1 MDQSGGRE
9 VLARV
14 GEWVA
19 AHRDECLR
27 EWADWVRQPS
37 VSSDGTGF
45 PEATGYG
52 AELVR
57 RCGLTPEVIET
68 AGRPLILGAA
78 QGADGRG
85 PHVLIYGHYD
95 VQPAGPLADWD
106 SPPFEPT
113 IRDGRMYGRGTGDNK
128 GQHLAQL
135 LALRALK
142 EITGSLPCRTTVL
155 LDGEEEI
162 GSPHLAA
169 ALTSRF
175 PAGTRTGRRPAD
187 THTGAADDAL
197 GRGDAGA
204 GRALTERPDLAVWSD
219 GPVHESGRS
228 TVVLGV
234 RGIVTFQ
241 IRVNGA
247 VAPLHSG
254 NWGGIAPNPAW
265 RLVHLLASMRSPDG
279 TVLIE
284 GAQDNVT
291 PLSPAERA
299 ALDALPIDIPAVLNE
314 LGVSE
319 LEPPASVSYYQKL
332 SGPTFSINSLTC
344 EDAGEHRTII
354 PNTAVAKC
362 DMRLAGGQRAADVMD
377 AIRRH
382 VERHDPAAEVSFGGT
397 MEAQRT
403 PVESPYTQ
411 AVLRGARAGLG
422 EEPLLTPALGGS
434 LPIAEFGETLG
445 IPCYGIPLANADE
458 RNHAP
463 NENMETDRFLR
474 GICGAAGVLLALG
487 GML

>member
-1 MDQSGGRE
+1 MKSVEAVMSQSDGADGRE

-14 GEWVA
+14 SEWVA
-19 AHRDECLR
+19 AHQEECVR
-27 EWADWVRQPS
+27 EWAEWVRQPS

-45 PEATGYG
+45 PEATAYG

-57 RCGLTPEVIET
+57 RCGLAPEVVET
-68 AGRPLILGAA
+68 EGRPLILGTAPGEPTEPREPTEPTEQA
-78 QGADGRG
+78 

-95 VQPAGPLADWD
+95 VQPPGPLADWD
-106 SPPFEPT
+106 SPPFKPT

-135 LALRALK
+135 LALRALN
-142 EITGSLPCRTTVL
+142 EITGSLPCRVTVL

-162 GSPHLAA
+162 GSPNLAA
-169 ALTSRF
+169 ALRRHF
-175 PAGTRTGRRPAD
+175 PAG
-187 THTGAADDAL
+187 
-197 GRGDAGA
+197 
-204 GRALTERPDLAVWSD
+204 ERSTAPDLAVWSD

-234 RGIVTFQ
+234 RGIVIFQ
-241 IRVNGA
+241 IKVTGA
-247 VAPLHSG
+247 VSPLHSG

-284 GAQDNVT
+284 GAHDGAA
-291 PLSPAERA
+291 PLGPAELA
-299 ALDALPIDIPAVLNE
+299 AIDALPVDTDAILKE
-314 LGVSE
+314 LGVAE
-319 LEPPASVSYYQKL
+319 LEPPAGLGYYQKL
-332 SGPTFSINSLTC
+332 STPTFSINSLTC

-354 PNTAVAKC
+354 PNVAVAKC
-362 DMRLAGGQRAADVMD
+362 DMRLVGGQRAADVMD

-382 VERHDPAAEVSFGGT
+382 VARHDPAAEVTFGGS
-397 MEAQRT
+397 MEPQRT
-403 PVESPYTQ
+403 PIDSRYTE
-411 AVLRGARAGLG
+411 AVLRGAQAGLG

-445 IPCYGIPLANADE
+445 VPCYGIPFANADE

-463 NENMETDRFLR
+463 NENMEVHRFLR
-474 GICGAAGVLLALG
+474 GISGAAGVQLALG
-487 GML
+487 GAL